1 MNFTTKVK
9 NELLQDVPSA
19 RHCRLAELG
28 GIVRSLG
35 RISDEDH
42 HLEIFSDNDLVI
54 KKAQKL
60 LKKIF
65 PVDNGLKIIYDI
77 KRSGKESGRI
87 IFSAGETGELLAAL
101 KMDTELAVKPMLY
114 TMTCCKRAYL
124 RGMFLSTGT
133 LTDPNKDYH
142 FEISCSDE
150 ALAGELKGIIL
161 EFGVEARVV
170 KRREKFVV
178 YVKDSEMIS
187 ELLSLLGAQV
197 AMMELENVKILKGV
211 RNQVNRQVNCDAA
224 NINKA
229 LAASRKQQEDI
240 AYIREK
246 TGFKGLSKELEETA
260 LLREK
265 YPEATLAELVMYNGE
280 TVGKSGI
287 NHRLKKLSDIADRLR
302 EGK

>member
-28 GIVRSLG
+28 GIVRALG
-35 RISDEDH
+35 RFEGEDH
-42 HLEIFSDNDLVI
+42 HLELFSDNDLVI

-87 IFSAGETGELLAAL
+87 IFSTEETGELLTAL
-101 KMDTELAVKPMLY
+101 KMDAELAVKPMLY

-150 ALAGELKGIIL
+150 TLAGELQAIIS
-161 EFGVEARVV
+161 EFDVEARIV
-170 KRREKFVV
+170 KRREKYVV

-229 LAASRKQQEDI
+229 LVAARKQLEDI
-240 AYIREK
+240 AFIREK
-246 TGFKGLSKELEETA
+246 KGFKGLSKELKETA

-287 NHRLKKLSDIADRLR
+287 NHRLKKLSDIAEGLR
-302 EGK
+302 EE

>member
-1 MNFTTKVK
+1 
-9 NELLQDVPSA
+9 LQDVPSA

-28 GIVRSLG
+28 GIVRALG
-35 RISDEDH
+35 RFEGEDR
-42 HLEIFSDNDLVI
+42 HLELFSDNDLVI

-87 IFSAGETGELLAAL
+87 IFSAEETGELLTAL
-101 KMDTELAVKPMLY
+101 KMDAELAVKPMLY

-150 ALAGELKGIIL
+150 TLAGELQAIIS
-161 EFGVEARVV
+161 EFDVEARIV
-170 KRREKFVV
+170 KRREKYVV

-229 LAASRKQQEDI
+229 LVAARKQLEDI
-240 AYIREK
+240 AFIREK
-246 TGFKGLSKELEETA
+246 KGFKGLSKELKETA

-287 NHRLKKLSDIADRLR
+287 NHRLKKLSDIAEGLR
-302 EGK
+302 EE

>member
-28 GIVRSLG
+28 GIVRALG
-35 RISDEDH
+35 RFEGEDH
-42 HLEIFSDNDLVI
+42 HLELFSDNDLVI

-87 IFSAGETGELLAAL
+87 IFSTEETGELLTAL
-101 KMDTELAVKPMLY
+101 KMDAELAVKPMLY

-150 ALAGELKGIIL
+150 TLAGELQAIIS
-161 EFGVEARVV
+161 EFDVEARIV

-229 LAASRKQQEDI
+229 LVAARKQLEDI
-240 AYIREK
+240 AFIREK
-246 TGFKGLSKELEETA
+246 KGFKGLSKELKETA

-287 NHRLKKLSDIADRLR
+287 NHRLKKLSDIAEGLR
-302 EGK
+302 EE